1 MTTNANIEAR
11 SAIAQEI
18 RFLRRVIQAYPDPS
32 TVAWHRYGIHTLRQL
47 ARVHFSKTDR
57 PVNVPAQVAA

>member
-1 MTTNANIEAR
+1 MKDA
-11 SAIAQEI
+11 SAETPSL
-18 RFLRRVIQAYPDPS
+18 RKSGFLRRVIQAYPDPS